1 MKTDSGGAAGNGLDL
16 PLGAGAAGFEFAA
29 GCGCIYTR
37 SSKGAT
43 GSGHL
48 VSWAVAVVSKSM
60 MGSWVPSNVSCPL
73 LSSVIMALICFSFV
87 QGQKL
92 TGASCSSSGA
102 SNDSTFNPS

>member
-1 MKTDSGGAAGNGLDL
+1 METDSGGAAGNGLDL

-48 VSWAVAVVSKSM
+48 VSWTVAVVSKSM

-73 LSSVIMALICFSFV
+73 LSSVIMALISSSFV

-92 TGASCSSSGA
+92 TVVSCRSSGA
-102 SNDSTFNPS
+102 FTNSTSNSS